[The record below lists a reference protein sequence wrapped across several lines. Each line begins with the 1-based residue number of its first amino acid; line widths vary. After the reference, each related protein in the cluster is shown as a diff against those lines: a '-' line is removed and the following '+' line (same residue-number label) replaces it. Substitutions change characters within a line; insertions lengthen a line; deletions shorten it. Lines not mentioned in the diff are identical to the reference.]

1 MAKMNFFFYLLS
13 IYKDITKKPKHMK
26 TQSYYIPN
34 ELLTTRNK
42 KLVKGEKF
50 GYKTYGLSLSPYNQ
64 NSQGKNI
71 CPMASLGC
79 ASACLFGAGHGS
91 MSNVIKGRTNK
102 TEFFL
107 ANRQGFL
114 NMLFI
119 EIAQLE
125 LKHKLEKT
133 KFAIRL
139 NVTSDISWEN
149 FKLEATGKNIFESFP
164 NVIFYDYTKNYLRF
178 KKELPKNY
186 SLTFSRSE
194 TNDKIAMELL
204 KTGINV
210 AMVFD
215 KIPTEYKGY
224 KVIDGDISDTR
235 FLDDKGIIVGLKY
248 KKLTGKGV
256 DNNEAFKSGFA
267 IKLKSPS
274 FNVPVKLAA

>member
-1 MAKMNFFFYLLS
+1 M
-13 IYKDITKKPKHMK
+13 KKE
-26 TQSYYIPN
+26 TYYIPN
-34 ELLTTRNK
+34 TLLTTRNK
-42 KLVKGEKF
+42 KLLKGEKF
-50 GYKTYGLSLSPYNQ
+50 GYTTYGLSLSPYNQ

-107 ANRQGFL
+107 ANRKDFL
-114 NMLFI
+114 NMLYI

-133 KFAIRL
+133 KFAVRL

-149 FKLEATGKNIFESFP
+149 FKINATGKNIFDSFE
-164 NVIFYDYTKNYLRF
+164 NIIFYDYTKNYLRF

-186 SLTFSRSE
+186 TLTFSRSE

-204 KTGINV
+204 NKGVNIAV
-210 AMVFD
+210 VFD
-215 KIPTEYKGY
+215 KTPTEYKGY

-235 FLDDKGIIVGLKY
+235 FLDDKQVIVGLKY
-248 KKLTGKGV
+248 KKLTGRGV
-256 DNNEAFKSGFA
+256 NNSKAFENGFA
-267 IKLKSPS
+267 IRTQPLSLPIQPKMLNIVKLKQ
-274 FNVPVKLAA
+274 AA